1 VLEHIKMT
9 IRKCAADAASL
20 QRAIG
25 YRDGDNQ
32 NPYGE
37 HQGMSIKTIQRVH
50 PAMRDD
56 IGDLITQRP
65 VPGPHLDQIDP
76 FLFLNHH
83 GPQVYPPHNRGLPF
97 GPHPHRGFETVTFI
111 LDGLLAHRDSA
122 GHESVIGP
130 GGVQWMTAGSGLV
143 HAEVSPREFLEHG
156 GPLEILQL
164 WVNLPPALKMTAP
177 RYVGLQRDQ
186 IPVVEEDGGRVRI
199 HLVSGA
205 HGGVTGPVESLTGV
219 FMSTVE
225 MAAGS
230 TLRLTGLLERNVFL
244 YVVRGVVEATP
255 DVVSAFHLAEFDVE
269 NDELVVQAHH
279 DSVLLL
285 GHAFPIGEPVV
296 SHGPFVMNT
305 REEIQQAINDYQ
317 AGRFGKSLG

>member
-1 VLEHIKMT
+1 MTYKT
-9 IRKCAADAASL
+9 IR
-20 QRAIG
+20 RI
-25 YRDGDNQ
+25 
-32 NPYGE
+32 
-37 HQGMSIKTIQRVH
+37 H

-65 VPGPHLDQIDP
+65 VPSAHLEQVDP

-122 GHESVIGP
+122 GHESIIGP

-143 HAEVSPREFLEHG
+143 HAEVSPAEFMQRG

-177 RYVGLQRDQ
+177 RYTGLQRDA
-186 IPVVEEDGGRVRI
+186 IPVVETDGGQVRVNLI
-199 HLVSGA
+199 SGTYE
-205 HGGVTGPVESLTGV
+205 GRSGPFESLTGV

-225 MAAGS
+225 MQAGG
-230 TLRLTGLLERNVFL
+230 RLYLGNLLQRNPFL
-244 YVVRGVVEATP
+244 YVVRGSIRVP
-255 DVVSAFHLAEFDVE
+255 DPVHAMHLAEFE
-269 NDELVVQAHH
+269 PEGDELEIVAES
-279 DSVLLL
+279 DCVLLL
-285 GHAFPIGEPVV
+285 GHAEPIRAPVV

-305 REEIQQAINDYQ
+305 REEIGQAIADYQ
-317 AGRFGKSLG
+317 AGRFGTPL